1 MSDQTYWCMS
11 LFSCFCI
18 FKGLWRFWFGQLS
31 GGKNPHH
38 SPSQFFHRIATRPLF
53 KSDQPK
59 FHWVLVS
66 ATLSCE
72 GMKMQ
77 GSSFIFMSIGVLRFL
92 PPKEADL
99 IGTLMARN
107 HKLALPNYLC
117 LGKNESRPS
126 LICSLCVTSF
136 LLSLQKFLHFCLLVR
151 GEVEEKLYQ
160 PTTCPHMK
168 PDKSRI
174 TVSSE
179 MLHLQVKRGFTM
191 K

>member
-18 FKGLWRFWFGQLS
+18 FKGLWRFWCGQLS
-31 GGKNPHH
+31 GGKGPHR

-53 KSDQPK
+53 KSDQSK

-66 ATLSCE
+66 ATHSCA
-72 GMKMQ
+72 GTKMQ
-77 GSSFIFMSIGVLRFL
+77 GSSCIFMSIDVLRFL
-92 PPKEADL
+92 PPKDL
-99 IGTLMARN
+99 IGTLTARN

-117 LGKNESRPS
+117 LGKNASRPS
-126 LICSLCVTSF
+126 PICSLCVTSF

-160 PTTCPHMK
+160 PTTFPRMK

-174 TVSSE
+174 TESSG
-179 MLHLQVKRGFTM
+179 MLHLQVKRGLTM